1 MHRLDIGL
9 QASNGMIERMR
20 AVVGDDPEGDEH
32 GDLVDGGDAPA
43 SLREKVYEDLR
54 YRLITG
60 RIAPGVG
67 ISTRGLAQ
75 EMGVSQMPVRDA
87 LSRIAAEGAVEIRS
101 KRAVMVPRMT
111 TARFDEIMRLRRLL
125 EPMVATAG
133 LPHIT
138 ADLARQIHAADEATD
153 AALAGGDVRAYME
166 SNHRF
171 HSLIYGAA
179 PLPLALR
186 MIESLWM
193 QFGPFMRVVYGR
205 YGTASMV
212 DQHRVAIAAIAR
224 GDGAALA
231 AAIEADIG
239 DCADLM
245 QDWERLNG

>member
-1 MHRLDIGL
+1 MKAVTSADPYPDGADGDI
-9 QASNGMIERMR
+9 
-20 AVVGDDPEGDEH
+20 
-32 GDLVDGGDAPA
+32 PA

-54 YRLITG
+54 WRLITG

-67 ISTRGLAQ
+67 ISTRGLAL

-111 TARFDEIMRLRRLL
+111 PVRFEEIMQLRRLL
-125 EPMVATAG
+125 EPMVSRAA

-138 ADLARQIHAADEATD
+138 PDVVRQIRQADAAID
-153 AALAGGDVRAYME
+153 AALAGGDVRAYMD

-205 YGTASMV
+205 YGTANLV
-212 DQHRVAIAAIAR
+212 DQHRQAIAAIVA
-224 GDGAALA
+224 GDADALVAAVS
-231 AAIEADIG
+231 ADIG

-245 QDWERLNG
+245 QDWERLNL

>member
-1 MHRLDIGL
+1 
-9 QASNGMIERMR
+9 MR
-20 AVVGDDPEGDEH
+20 AVTSADPYPDGADGDI
-32 GDLVDGGDAPA
+32 PA

-54 YRLITG
+54 WRLITG

-67 ISTRGLAQ
+67 ISTRGLAL

-111 TARFDEIMRLRRLL
+111 PVRFEEIMQLRRLL
-125 EPMVATAG
+125 EPMVSRAA

-138 ADLARQIHAADEATD
+138 PDVLRQIRQADAAID
-153 AALAGGDVRAYME
+153 AALAGGDVRAYMD

-205 YGTASMV
+205 YGTANLV
-212 DQHRVAIAAIAR
+212 DQHRQAIAAIVA
-224 GDGAALA
+224 GDADALVAAVS
-231 AAIEADIG
+231 ADIG

-245 QDWERLNG
+245 QDWERLNL

>member
-1 MHRLDIGL
+1 MKIVASADLDADGPI
-9 QASNGMIERMR
+9 
-20 AVVGDDPEGDEH
+20 
-32 GDLVDGGDAPA
+32 VDGGAHSGEIPA
-43 SLREKVYEDLR
+43 SLREKVYDDLR

-111 TARFDEIMRLRRLL
+111 AARFEEIMRLRNLL
-125 EPMVATAG
+125 EPMVARAA
-133 LPHIT
+133 LPHIGP
-138 ADLARQIHAADEATD
+138 DLLRQIRAADETID
-153 AALAGGDVRAYME
+153 VALEGGDVRAYMDQ
-166 SNHRF
+166 NYRF

-186 MIESLWM
+186 MIERLWM

-205 YGTASMV
+205 YGTANLV
-212 DQHRVAIAAIAR
+212 DQHRQAIAAIAA
-224 GDGAALA
+224 GDADALV
-231 AAIEADIG
+231 AAISADIG
-239 DCADLM
+239 DCTDLM
-245 QDWERLNG
+245 QDWERLNL

>member
-1 MHRLDIGL
+1 MK
-9 QASNGMIERMR
+9 
-20 AVVGDDPEGDEH
+20 AVVGADPDGDEQ
-32 GDLVDGGDAPA
+32 GDLADSADAPA

-67 ISTRGLAQ
+67 ISTRGLAL

-111 TARFDEIMRLRRLL
+111 TARFEEIMRLRTLL
-125 EPMVATAG
+125 EPMAATAA
-133 LPHIT
+133 LPYIT
-138 ADLARQIHAADEATD
+138 AELAREIQAADEATD
-153 AALAGGDVRAYME
+153 TALEGGDVRAYME

-205 YGTASMV
+205 YGTAKMV
-212 DQHRVAIAAIAR
+212 DQHRVAIAAIAA
-224 GDGAALA
+224 GDAQALA
-231 AAIEADIG
+231 AAIAADIG

-245 QDWERLNG
+245 QDWERLNT

>member
-1 MHRLDIGL
+1 MGVT
-9 QASNGMIERMR
+9 ERMK
-20 AVVGDDPEGDEH
+20 AVVSADPDVDDH
-32 GDLVDGGDAPA
+32 GDGVEIGDAPA

-111 TARFDEIMRLRRLL
+111 PARFDEIMQLRKLL
-125 EPMVATAG
+125 EPMAATVA

-138 ADLARQIHAADEATD
+138 TDLLRAIQAADEATD

-193 QFGPFMRVVYGR
+193 QLGPFMRVVYGR
-205 YGTASMV
+205 YGTANMV
-212 DQHRVAIAAIAR
+212 DQHRVAIAAIAA
-224 GDGAALA
+224 GDAAGLA
-231 AAIEADIG
+231 AAILADIG

-245 QDWERLNG
+245 QDWERLNT

>member
-1 MHRLDIGL
+1 MKSVVSADPDI
-9 QASNGMIERMR
+9 
-20 AVVGDDPEGDEH
+20 DDH
-32 GDLVDGGDAPA
+32 GDGAEAEAPS
-43 SLREKVYEDLR
+43 SLREKVYDDLR

-111 TARFDEIMRLRRLL
+111 PARFEEIMRLRRLL
-125 EPMVATAG
+125 EPMVAAVG
-133 LPHIT
+133 LPHI
-138 ADLARQIHAADEATD
+138 AGDLLRQIRAADEAID
-153 AALAGGDVRAYME
+153 AALDGGDVRAYME

-179 PLPLALR
+179 QLPLALR

-205 YGTASMV
+205 YGTANLV
-212 DQHRVAIAAIAR
+212 DQHRQAIAAIAA
-224 GDGAALA
+224 GDSAALA
-231 AAIEADIG
+231 AAIAADIG

-245 QDWERLNG
+245 QDWDRLNL

>member
-1 MHRLDIGL
+1 
-9 QASNGMIERMR
+9 MR
-20 AVVGDDPEGDEH
+20 ALLSVDPDLGDHPDSAEIGD
-32 GDLVDGGDAPA
+32 GTA
-43 SLREKVYEDLR
+43 SLRQQVYEDLR
-54 YRLITG
+54 FRLITG

-111 TARFDEIMRLRRLL
+111 PARFDEIMRLRRVL
-125 EPMVATAG
+125 EPMVAGAA

-138 ADLARQIHAADEATD
+138 ADVLRQIRAADEATD
-153 AALAGGDVRAYME
+153 AALAGGDVRAYMD

-171 HSLIYGAA
+171 HALIYAA
-179 PLPLALR
+179 ARLPLALR

-205 YGTASMV
+205 YGTANMV
-212 DQHRVAIAAIAR
+212 DQHRVAIAAIAA

-231 AAIEADIG
+231 GAIAADIG
-239 DCADLM
+239 DCAALM
-245 QDWERLNG
+245 QDWERSQI

>member
-1 MHRLDIGL
+1 MK
-9 QASNGMIERMR
+9 
-20 AVVGDDPEGDEH
+20 AVVGADPDGEEQ
-32 GDLVDGGDAPA
+32 GDLADSADAPA

-67 ISTRGLAQ
+67 ISTRGLAL

-111 TARFDEIMRLRRLL
+111 TARFEEIMRLRTLL
-125 EPMVATAG
+125 EPMVATAA

-138 ADLARQIHAADEATD
+138 AELAREIQAADEATD
-153 AALAGGDVRAYME
+153 TALEGGDVRAYME

-205 YGTASMV
+205 YGTAKMV
-212 DQHRVAIAAIAR
+212 DQHRVAIAAIAA
-224 GDGAALA
+224 GDAQALA
-231 AAIEADIG
+231 AAIAADIG

-245 QDWERLNG
+245 QDWERLNT

>member
-1 MHRLDIGL
+1 MKAGVS
-9 QASNGMIERMR
+9 A
-20 AVVGDDPEGDEH
+20 DPHGDED
-32 GDLVDGGDAPA
+32 GDAAEIGDAPA

-75 EMGVSQMPVRDA
+75 EIGVSQMPVRDA

-111 TARFDEIMRLRRLL
+111 SARFEEIMRLRKLL
-125 EPMVATAG
+125 EPMVATAA

-138 ADLARQIHAADEATD
+138 ADLLRQIHAADEATD
-153 AALAGGDVRAYME
+153 AALDGGDVRAYME

-205 YGTASMV
+205 YGTANMV
-212 DQHRVAIAAIAR
+212 DQHRVAIAAIAS
-224 GDGAALA
+224 GDAPALA
-231 AAIEADIG
+231 AAIAADIG

-245 QDWERLNG
+245 QDWERLNT

>member
-1 MHRLDIGL
+1 MK
-9 QASNGMIERMR
+9 
-20 AVVGDDPEGDEH
+20 AVVGADPDGDEQ
-32 GDLVDGGDAPA
+32 GDLADSADAPA

-67 ISTRGLAQ
+67 ISTRGLAL

-111 TARFDEIMRLRRLL
+111 TARFEEIMRLRTLL
-125 EPMVATAG
+125 EPMAATAA
-133 LPHIT
+133 LPYIT
-138 ADLARQIHAADEATD
+138 AELAREIQAADEATD
-153 AALAGGDVRAYME
+153 TALEGGDVRAYME

-205 YGTASMV
+205 YGTAKMV
-212 DQHRVAIAAIAR
+212 DQHRVAIAAIAA
-224 GDGAALA
+224 GDAKALA
-231 AAIEADIG
+231 AAIAADIG

-245 QDWERLNG
+245 QDWERLNA